1 MAVTRRGSIALVLFA
16 VLAAAAT
23 MLSLQSC
30 SDNGGG
36 GASSGLVR
44 VDIPDKE
51 GVMQAFFLEPALDN
65 PTRFKGLSDRTTI
78 DDDGG
83 MIFVFT
89 NSAVR
94 KFVMRDCPI
103 PMDIVY
109 IDTGGRVIA
118 AHAMVP
124 EDPKGEN
131 ESGDDYENRL
141 KRYSSRFATELV
153 IELQAGMIQKMGLEE
168 GDVLKV
174 DGLKDLQARAK

>member
-1 MAVTRRGSIALVLFA
+1 MAVTRRGSIVLVLVSLAIAA
-16 VLAAAAT
+16 VTLLT
-23 MLSLQSC
+23 LQSC
-30 SDNGGG
+30 TDGGT
-36 GASSGLVR
+36 AAANGLVR
-44 VDIPDKE
+44 VDIPNSE
-51 GVMQAFFLEPALDN
+51 GKMETFFLEPALDN
-65 PTRFKGLSDRTTI
+65 ETRFKGLSDRTTI

-83 MIFVFT
+83 MIFVFR

-124 EDPKGEN
+124 EEPRGEN
-131 ESGDDYENRL
+131 ESDSDYENRL

-153 IELQAGMIQKMGLEE
+153 IELQAGTIERLGLEE

-174 DGLKDLQARAK
+174 HGLKDLQARAK

>member
-1 MAVTRRGSIALVLFA
+1 MAVTRRGSIMLLLVSLI
-16 VLAAAAT
+16 AAT
-23 MLSLQSC
+23 ATTLSLQSC
-30 SDNGGG
+30 TNNGGTS
-36 GASSGLVR
+36 ASSGLVR
-44 VDIPDKE
+44 VDIPDKDDK
-51 GVMQAFFLEPALDN
+51 MQTFWLEPALDN
-65 PTRFKGLSDRTTI
+65 ATRFKGLSDRTTI

-83 MIFVFT
+83 MIFVFK

-131 ESGDDYENRL
+131 ESDSDYENRL

-153 IELQAGMIQKMGLEE
+153 IELQAGMIQKLDLQD

-174 DGLKDLQARAK
+174 HGLKDLQAKAK